1 MNRLALRAHHEL
13 SGAVF
18 VSRDGWEVP
27 ASYAFGDA
35 EVLDVRRSAGVT
47 DLSDRAKVR
56 VSGPDRTTFLDS
68 LVTGDVASLSPTR
81 ALRTL
86 LLTEK
91 GKVVGD
97 LRVLAH
103 GDAYVLDI
111 DPLVAKGVVRSI
123 EKHLVSDEVVLEPM
137 QGAHIGVYGPTSATV
152 ASRAIGREL
161 PGLAVDGVL
170 PVQLDSGA
178 LAWLLG
184 SDYTGSPG
192 LDIVSFEDTLAG
204 LWQRLVG
211 IGATPFGRD
220 ALDTLRI
227 EAGRPRAGVDM
238 DENTIALEAHLE
250 PWINYQKGCYLGQET
265 IARVTYQGH
274 MNRYLVG
281 LSIEG
286 DLTPDPRD
294 RLLSL
299 ERKEVGF
306 VTSATYSPTVRR
318 VIALGYARVGHNEP
332 GTRLIAEHSGWN
344 LRASVA
350 NLPFVRRS

>member
-1 MNRLALRAHHEL
+1 MNRLALHAHHEL

-35 EVLDVRRSAGVT
+35 EVLDARRATGVI

-68 LVTGDVASLSPTR
+68 LVTGDVASVSPSR

-111 DPLVAKGVVRSI
+111 DPLVATGVVGSI
-123 EKHLVSDEVVLEPM
+123 EKHLVSDDVVLEPM
-137 QGAHIGVYGPTSATV
+137 QGAHIGVHGPTSAAL

-192 LDIVSFEDTLAG
+192 LDIVSFEDTLGG
-204 LWQRLVG
+204 LWRRLVG
-211 IGATPFGRD
+211 IGATPFGRE
-220 ALDTLRI
+220 ALETLRI

-238 DENTIALEAHLE
+238 DANTIALEARLE
-250 PWINYQKGCYLGQET
+250 PWIDYRKGCYLGQET

-281 LSIEG
+281 LAIEG
-286 DLTPDPRD
+286 DLVPDPRE
-294 RLLSL
+294 RLTSL
-299 ERKEVGF
+299 EGKEVGF

-318 VIALGYARVGHNEP
+318 VIALGYVRVGHHEP
-332 GTRLIAEHSGWN
+332 GTRLHAERAGWN
-344 LRASVA
+344 LRAEVVSV
-350 NLPFVRRS
+350 PFFRRG